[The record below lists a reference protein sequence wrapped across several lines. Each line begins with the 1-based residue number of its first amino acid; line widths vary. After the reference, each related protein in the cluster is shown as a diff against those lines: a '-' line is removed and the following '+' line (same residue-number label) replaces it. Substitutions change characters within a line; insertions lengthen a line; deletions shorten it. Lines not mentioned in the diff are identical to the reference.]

1 MREAFKL
8 KLVYFLNPFITVYRA
23 NKIQQPV
30 FENKEEANDDI
41 FCDDDFNIFCKSNT
55 NQDDENTQDND

>member
-8 KLVYFLNPFITVYRA
+8 KLVYFLHPFITVYRA
-23 NKIQQPV
+23 NKIQQPF

-41 FCDDDFNIFCKSNT
+41 FCDDDFNIFSESNT
-55 NQDDENTQDND
+55 NQDAAECR